1 MTTAPAPEVAALER
15 RLRRERAARREAEAI
30 AERVT
35 SELYESVQL
44 LACSHAVLDETA
56 DFVAITDAGGQI
68 AYGNRS
74 FGELVGVGPDELV
87 GTSVLALLDLA
98 SQQRFEDEAAPALAG
113 KGLWRG
119 ELVIERPD
127 RIAVPVSQ
135 VVVAHKRSDGQV
147 ERLSFVARD
156 ITEQR
161 ALQDQLSRD
170 ATHDMLTGLA
180 NRRLFHLTLD
190 QAVQTARD
198 NRSPLAALFI
208 DLDGFKQVND
218 TFGHDAGDQV
228 LTVVAQRLQQ
238 HLRHNDV
245 LARMGGD
252 EFALLCPDVSSEAAA
267 LEVAA
272 RLTAAVNE
280 PMNLPGVPRPL
291 TVGMSTGIAYTD
303 GDDFDADVLL
313 RSADE
318 AMYQAKWANKGG
330 YQLLNLTIP
339 APRPSSDQ
347 AALG

>member
-1 MTTAPAPEVAALER
+1 MTTPAPELAALER
-15 RLRRERAARREAEAI
+15 RLRRERAARLEAEAI

-35 SELYESVQL
+35 RELYESVQL

-56 DFVAITDAGGQI
+56 DFVAITDAAGRI
-68 AYGNRS
+68 SYGNRA
-74 FGELVGVGPDELV
+74 FGELVGVGHDELV
-87 GTSVLALLDLA
+87 GTSVLALLDPS
-98 SQQRFEDEAAPALAG
+98 SQQRFEDEAVPALDG

-161 ALQDQLSRD
+161 ALHDQLSRD
-170 ATHDMLTGLA
+170 ANHDALTGLA
-180 NRRLFHLTLD
+180 NRRLFHATLD
-190 QAVQTARD
+190 RAVQNARET
-198 NRSPLAALFI
+198 RSPLAALFI

-228 LTVVAQRLQQ
+228 LAVVAQRLQQ

-252 EFALLCPDVSSEAAA
+252 EFALLCPDVSSEMAA

-272 RLTAAVNE
+272 RLTAAVRE
-280 PMNLPGVPRPL
+280 PMNLRGVPQPL
-291 TVGMSTGIAYTD
+291 TIGMSTGIAYTD
-303 GDDFDADVLL
+303 GDALDADVLL
-313 RSADE
+313 RAADE
-318 AMYQAKWANKGG
+318 AMYQAKKANKGG
-330 YQLLNLTIP
+330 YQLLNLAIP
-339 APRPSSDQ
+339 APRQPSGQ
-347 AALG
+347 AVLS